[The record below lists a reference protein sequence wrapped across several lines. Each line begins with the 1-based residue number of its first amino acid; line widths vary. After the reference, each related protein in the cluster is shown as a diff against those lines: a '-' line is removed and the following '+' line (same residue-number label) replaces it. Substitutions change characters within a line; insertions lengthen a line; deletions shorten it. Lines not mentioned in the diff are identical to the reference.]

1 MQNSWEDYT
10 EVHISRK
17 ESFYSFFFFEGIR
30 VWGGGETWEYENLS
44 VNCSDTGR
52 DDRWRG
58 VSLDRYYRLDTD

>member
-1 MQNSWEDYT
+1 M
-10 EVHISRK
+10 
-17 ESFYSFFFFEGIR
+17 
-30 VWGGGETWEYENLS
+30 GGGRETWEYENLS